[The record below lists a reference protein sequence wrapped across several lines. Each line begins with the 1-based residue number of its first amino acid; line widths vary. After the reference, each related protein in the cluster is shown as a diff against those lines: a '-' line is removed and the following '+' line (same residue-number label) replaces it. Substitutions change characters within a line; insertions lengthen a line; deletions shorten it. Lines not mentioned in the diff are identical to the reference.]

1 MCDERAVGRIVRG
14 TVPARRRCMPPAI
27 IVKVVLI
34 WNCHLC
40 SQSLRG
46 EPAYDR
52 RSHQNFTSTPAP
64 IRRGSSYLRSVPSAP
79 GRTSWTIFSLV
90 KFVAQIANRNF
101 SSYVRQDRN
110 SVEKGNSGSVRGNL
124 VGCRI

>member
-79 GRTSWTIFSLV
+79 GRTSWMIFRSEEHTSELQSLMR
-90 KFVAQIANRNF
+90 I
-101 SSYVRQDRN
+101 SYAVFC
-110 SVEKGNSGSVRGNL
+110 L
-124 VGCRI
+124 